1 MTPVT
6 PPLPLWVRIVDGL
19 TVATAAIFLS
29 NVLFDG
35 FRLRVG
41 DERITATSTLRT
53 LIILLVL
60 LGARHYFVRTP
71 AVWTR
76 LANWAIRV
84 WHSPTTALVVPAW
97 ALSRFAVLLV
107 GYLAVIF
114 IGFPGSGAP
123 PFRISRNELVNLPMR
138 WDAGWYLGL
147 AMDGYHFRS
156 GSGRQE
162 NVAFFPTYPMV
173 TRVGAA
179 LLGAHGGRANNT
191 DGLNVAE
198 FTYHQHRRIAL
209 AGMIVSLGSFA
220 WALVYLFRLAR
231 EMLDDDAAAGA
242 VAMCCAYPFSL
253 FYSAFYTESV
263 FLLTLAGTFY
273 HFRRREWFAA
283 AAWGLAL
290 GLTRPN
296 GCLISVPLA
305 VLALQQSLDGGAANV
320 WWRRGASGSVDERR
334 VAGFTAP
341 LEHVGADGTAAE
353 GGKVVADPDVVVG
366 AGPARFNM
374 ARFVPAILVASMP
387 GIGMLLFSGY
397 LYSVSGNAFAWLEAH
412 QAWGRVYEGVGGLFA
427 GHAKLASEIGVYEYT
442 QRQPVDLV
450 NGAAT
455 IVALLLTWPV
465 TRRLGLAYTALLLL
479 MLLPPLAAGGFMSM
493 GRVTSTLFPLF
504 LYLGWRLRGTSR
516 STIVTACALLQGFFA
531 ALYWTWRPLF

>member
-1 MTPVT
+1 MT

-19 TVATAAIFLS
+19 SVATATIVLS
-29 NVLFDG
+29 NVLFNG
-35 FRLRVG
+35 VRLRVG
-41 DERITATSTLRT
+41 DSRLTATSPIRSLV
-53 LIILLVL
+53 ILLVL
-60 LGARHYFVRTP
+60 LGVRHYFVRTP

-76 LANWAIRV
+76 LANWAVRV
-84 WHSPTTALVVPAW
+84 WRSPTTAVVVPAW
-97 ALSRFAVLLV
+97 GLSRFTVLLV
-107 GYLAVIF
+107 GYLAVVF

-179 LLGAHGGRANNT
+179 LLGAHGGAATNT

-209 AGMIVSLGSFA
+209 AGMIVSLGAFA

-231 EMLDDDAAAGA
+231 EMLDDEAAAGA
-242 VAMCCAYPFSL
+242 VVFCCAYPFSL

-263 FLLTLAGTFY
+263 FLLTMVGTFY
-273 HFRRREWFAA
+273 HFRRREWMPA

-290 GLTRPN
+290 GLARPN

-305 VLALQQSLDGGAANV
+305 VLALQQSLEGGQADV
-320 WWRRGASGSVDERR
+320 WWRRGAFGQADKRP
-334 VAGFTAP
+334 APGFTSALDGEAP
-341 LEHVGADGTAAE
+341 AGGGLERGA
-353 GGKVVADPDVVVG
+353 
-366 AGPARFNM
+366 ARFSM
-374 ARFVPAILVASMP
+374 PKFIPALAVAATP
-387 GIGMLLFSGY
+387 GIGMLIFSAY

-427 GHAKLASEIGVYEYT
+427 GHAKLATELGVYEYS

-450 NGAAT
+450 NAAAT
-455 IVALLLTWPV
+455 VAALVTTWPV
-465 TRRLGLAYTALLLL
+465 ARRLGLAYAVLLLL

-516 STIVTACALLQGFFA
+516 PSFVTACAVMQGFLA

>member
-1 MTPVT
+1 MT

-19 TVATAAIFLS
+19 SVATATIVLS
-29 NVLFDG
+29 NVLFNG
-35 FRLRVG
+35 VRLRVG
-41 DERITATSTLRT
+41 DSRLTATSPLRS
-53 LIILLVL
+53 LVILLVL
-60 LGARHYFVRTP
+60 LGIRHYFVRTP
-71 AVWTR
+71 AIWTR
-76 LANWAIRV
+76 LANWAVRV
-84 WHSPTTALVVPAW
+84 WSSPTSAVVAPAW
-97 ALSRFAVLLV
+97 ALSRFTVLLV
-107 GYLAVIF
+107 GYLAVVF
-114 IGFPGSGAP
+114 IGFPGTGAP

-179 LLGAHGGRANNT
+179 LLGAHGGAATNT
-191 DGLNVAE
+191 DGLNVVE

-209 AGMIVSLGSFA
+209 AGMIVSLGAFG
-220 WALVYLFRLAR
+220 WALAYLFRLAR

-242 VAMCCAYPFSL
+242 VAFCCAYPFSL

-263 FLLTLAGTFY
+263 FLLTMVGTFY
-273 HFRRREWFAA
+273 HFRRREWIPA

-305 VLALQQSLDGGAANV
+305 VLALQQSFEGGKANV
-320 WWRRGASGSVDERR
+320 WWRRGAFGQADKRP
-334 VAGFTAP
+334 APGFTSSLDAEPLDGAAP
-341 LEHVGADGTAAE
+341 D
-353 GGKVVADPDVVVG
+353 
-366 AGPARFNM
+366 AGPARFSVPK
-374 ARFVPAILVASMP
+374 FIPAIAVAAMP
-387 GIGMLLFSGY
+387 GIGMLLFSAY

-427 GHAKLASEIGVYEYT
+427 GHAKLATELGVYEYS

-455 IVALLLTWPV
+455 VVALLLTWPV
-465 TRRLGLAYTALLLL
+465 TRRFGLAYTALLLL

-504 LYLGWRLRGTSR
+504 LYLGWAIRGTSR
-516 STIVTACALLQGFFA
+516 STFVTACAVMQGFLA

>member
-19 TVATAAIFLS
+19 SVATATIVLS

-35 FRLRVG
+35 FKLRIG
-41 DERITATSTLRT
+41 DDRITATSPIRS

-60 LGARHYFVRTP
+60 LGVRHFFVRTP
-71 AVWTR
+71 AIWTR
-76 LANWAIRV
+76 LANWAVRA
-84 WHSPTTALVVPAW
+84 WHSPTTALVAPAW
-97 ALSRFAVLLV
+97 ALSRFAVLAV

-114 IGFPGSGAP
+114 IGFPGSGSP

-147 AMDGYHFRS
+147 AMDGYSFRS

-162 NVAFFPTYPMV
+162 NVAFFPTYPML

-179 LLGAHGGRANNT
+179 LLGAHGGAATNT

-242 VAMCCAYPFSL
+242 VAFCCAYPFSL

-263 FLLTLAGTFY
+263 FLLTLVGTFY

-305 VLALQQSLDGGAANV
+305 VMALQQSLEGGKATV
-320 WWRRGASGSVDERR
+320 WWRRGAAASALGEGEKR
-334 VAGFTAP
+334 AEPGFTAP
-341 LEHVGADGTAAE
+341 LEI
-353 GGKVVADPDVVVG
+353 
-366 AGPARFNM
+366 GPARFSM
-374 ARFVPAILVASMP
+374 ARFIPAILVAAMP
-387 GIGMLLFSGY
+387 GIGMLMFSAY

-427 GHAKLASEIGVYEYT
+427 GHAKLATELGVYEYS

-450 NGAAT
+450 NAIAT
-455 IVALLLTWPV
+455 VAALLLTWPV
-465 TRRLGLAYTALLLL
+465 ARRLGLSYAVLLLL

-504 LYLGWRLRGTSR
+504 VYLGWALRGTSR
-516 STIVTACALLQGFFA
+516 SSLVTACAVMQGFLA

>member
-6 PPLPLWVRIVDGL
+6 PPLPLWVRIADGL
-19 TVATAAIFLS
+19 TVATATILLS

-41 DERITATSTLRT
+41 DERITATSALRT
-53 LIILLVL
+53 LVILLVL
-60 LGARHYFVRTP
+60 LGIRHWFVRTP
-71 AVWTR
+71 AIWTR
-76 LANWAIRV
+76 LANWAVRV
-84 WHSPTTALVVPAW
+84 WHSPTTALVAPAW

-162 NVAFFPTYPMV
+162 NVAFFPTYPML

-179 LLGAHGGRANNT
+179 LLGAHGGMANNT

-209 AGMIVSLGSFA
+209 AGMIVSLGGFA

-305 VLALQQSLDGGAANV
+305 VLALQQSLDGGKVNV
-320 WWRRGASGSVDERR
+320 WWRRGAFGQTDKRPEP
-334 VAGFTAP
+334 GFTARRSTDDRP
-341 LEHVGADGTAAE
+341 SNARSIRSGRRDSPRRWTRGRHGSAWRGSSRRSSWRRCRGSGCCCSRAICIRCRAMRSRGWKRIRRGGACTRAW
-353 GGKVVADPDVVVG
+353 
-366 AGPARFNM
+366 AGCSP
-374 ARFVPAILVASMP
+374 VMP
-387 GIGMLLFSGY
+387 SWRRS
-397 LYSVSGNAFAWLEAH
+397 SVSMST
-412 QAWGRVYEGVGGLFA
+412 RSV
-427 GHAKLASEIGVYEYT
+427 S
-442 QRQPVDLV
+442 PS
-450 NGAAT
+450 
-455 IVALLLTWPV
+455 TW
-465 TRRLGLAYTALLLL
+465 
-479 MLLPPLAAGGFMSM
+479 
-493 GRVTSTLFPLF
+493 
-504 LYLGWRLRGTSR
+504 
-516 STIVTACALLQGFFA
+516 
-531 ALYWTWRPLF
+531 

>member
-19 TVATAAIFLS
+19 TVVAASLFLS
-29 NVLFDG
+29 NILFDG
-35 FRLRVG
+35 FKLKVG
-41 DERITATSTLRT
+41 DSRVTATSAIRT
-53 LIILLVL
+53 LIILLAL
-60 LGARHYFVRTP
+60 IAIRHWRVRTP
-71 AVWTR
+71 AIWTR
-76 LANWAIRV
+76 LANWAVRT
-84 WHSPTTALVVPAW
+84 WHSPTTKLVVPAW
-97 ALSRFAVLLV
+97 AASRFAVLLT
-107 GYLAVIF
+107 GYFAVIF
-114 IGFPGSGAP
+114 IGFPGSGSP

-147 AMDGYHFRS
+147 ALDGYSFRS

-162 NVAFFPTYPMV
+162 NVAFFPAYPML
-173 TRVGAA
+173 TRVGAS
-179 LLGAHGGRANNT
+179 LLGAHGGMVKNT

-198 FTYHQHRRIAL
+198 FMYHQHRRIVL
-209 AGMIVSLGSFA
+209 AGMFVSLGAFA

-231 EMLDDDAAAGA
+231 EMLGDEAAAGA

-263 FLLTLAGTFY
+263 FLLTLVGTFY

-283 AAWGLAL
+283 AAWGLML

-296 GCLISVPLA
+296 GCLISIPLG
-305 VLALQQSLDGGAANV
+305 LMALQQSLEGGKANV
-320 WWRRGASGSVDERR
+320 WWRRGAFADEEKRSEHAGLEQ
-334 VAGFTAP
+334 AGFTAP
-341 LEHVGADGTAAE
+341 QD
-353 GGKVVADPDVVVG
+353 
-366 AGPARFNM
+366 AGPVRFSM
-374 ARFVPAILVASMP
+374 PRFIPAILVASMP
-387 GIGMLLFSGY
+387 GIGMLLFSAY

-427 GHAKLASEIGVYEYT
+427 GHAKLASELGVYEYT
-442 QRQPVDLV
+442 QRQPVDMV
-450 NGAAT
+450 NSAAT
-455 IVALLLTWPV
+455 VVALLLTWPV
-465 TRRLGLAYTALLLL
+465 LRRIGLAYAVFLLL

-504 LYLGWRLRGTSR
+504 LYLGWVLRGTSR
-516 STIVTACALLQGFFA
+516 SSIVTACAVLQGFFA

>member
-35 FRLRVG
+35 VRLRFG
-41 DERITATSTLRT
+41 DTRLTATGTVRT
-53 LIILLVL
+53 LVILLVL
-60 LGARHYFVRTP
+60 LAVRHWRVRTP
-71 AVWTR
+71 AIWTR
-76 LANWAIRV
+76 LANRAVSV
-84 WHSPTTALVVPAW
+84 WRSPTTATVVPAW
-97 ALSRFAVLLV
+97 AGSRFAVLFV

-114 IGFPGSGAP
+114 IGFPGGSP

-138 WDAGWYLGL
+138 WDAGWYLSL
-147 AMDGYHFRS
+147 AMDGYSFRS

-162 NVAFFPTYPMV
+162 NVAFFPAFPML

-179 LLGAHGGRANNT
+179 LLGAHGGMVKNT

-198 FTYHQHRRIAL
+198 FMFHQHRRIAM
-209 AGMIVSLGSFA
+209 AGMIVSLGAFA

-242 VAMCCAYPFSL
+242 VVFCCAYPFSL
-253 FYSAFYTESV
+253 FYSAFYTESL
-263 FLLTLAGTFY
+263 FLLTLVGTFY
-273 HFRRREWFAA
+273 HFRRREWFGAA
-283 AAWGLAL
+283 VWGLML

-296 GCLISVPLA
+296 GCLISIPLG
-305 VLALQQSLDGGAANV
+305 LMALQQSLDGGKVNV
-320 WWRRGASGSVDERR
+320 WWRRGAFVDDEKRPEQ
-334 VAGFTAP
+334 AGFTAS
-341 LEHVGADGTAAE
+341 LDGGA
-353 GGKVVADPDVVVG
+353 
-366 AGPARFNM
+366 ARFNM

-387 GIGMLLFSGY
+387 GIGMLIFSAY

-427 GHAKLASEIGVYEYT
+427 GHAKLATELGVYEYS

-450 NGAAT
+450 NSAAS
-455 IVALLLTWPV
+455 VLALVLTWPV
-465 TRRLGLAYTALLLL
+465 ARRLGVAYAALLLL
-479 MLLPPLAAGGFMSM
+479 MVVPPLAAGGFMSM

-504 LYLGWRLRGTSR
+504 LYLGWAIRGTSR
-516 STIVTACALLQGFFA
+516 SSLATACAVAQGFFA

>member
-19 TVATAAIFLS
+19 TVATTTILLS

-41 DERITATSTLRT
+41 NERITATSTLRT

-60 LGARHYFVRTP
+60 LGIRHWRVRTP
-71 AVWTR
+71 AIWTR
-76 LANWAIRV
+76 LANWAVRV

-97 ALSRFAVLLV
+97 AVSRFAVLLV

-162 NVAFFPTYPMV
+162 NVAFFPTYPME

-179 LLGAHGGRANNT
+179 LGAHGGAAHNT

-242 VAMCCAYPFSL
+242 VAICCAYPFSL

-273 HFRRREWFAA
+273 HFRRREWLPA

-305 VLALQQSLDGGAANV
+305 VLALQQSLEGGKANV
-320 WWRRGASGSVDERR
+320 WWRRGALGHADERP
-334 VAGFTAP
+334 VAGFTATLAAAP
-341 LEHVGADGTAAE
+341 DGTP
-353 GGKVVADPDVVVG
+353 GVAG
-366 AGPARFNM
+366 TETGSARFSM
-374 ARFVPAILVASMP
+374 PRFIPAILVAAMP
-387 GIGMLLFSGY
+387 GIGMLIFSGY

-465 TRRLGLAYTALLLL
+465 TRRLGLAYTVLLLL

-516 STIVTACALLQGFFA
+516 STVVTACALLQGFFA